1 MASPISGANVSF
13 AIFNPPY
20 ITATETARPTM
31 PSIFQFKYFKA
42 RRDKMAA
49 LVVITSPMASAAV
62 ASITLELILLP
73 SFLLNND
80 SQNFTPTEIR
90 RISTEIHLKYT
101 SSGWSTF
108 PREVLNRENPT

>member
-1 MASPISGANVSF
+1 
-13 AIFNPPY
+13 
-20 ITATETARPTM
+20 
-31 PSIFQFKYFKA
+31 
-42 RRDKMAA
+42 MAA